1 MVTGQDL
8 IEIIAKSGIE
18 VDTADLRHDDN
29 LYAQG
34 FDSLDMANLELQ
46 IELRYGVEISSQQPL
61 KLWTI
66 KDFVDFL
73 NDKLSSSADH
83 WH

>member
-1 MVTGQDL
+1 MITGQDVIDL
-8 IEIIAKSGIE
+8 IAKSGID
-18 VDTADLRHDDN
+18 VDPADLRDDEN

-34 FDSLDMANLELQ
+34 FDSMDMANLELQ
-46 IELRYGVEISSQQPL
+46 IDLRYGVEISQQQPL

-73 NDKLSSSADH
+73 NAKLS
-83 WH
+83 

>member
-1 MVTGQDL
+1 MITSQDVIDL
-8 IEIIAKSGIE
+8 IAKAGID
-18 VDTADLRHDDN
+18 VDPADLRDNEN

-34 FDSLDMANLELQ
+34 FDSLDMANLEMQ
-46 IELRYGVEISSQQPL
+46 IDLHYGVEISQQQPL

-73 NDKLSSSADH
+73 NSKLS
-83 WH
+83 

>member
-1 MVTGQDL
+1 MITGQDVIDL
-8 IEIIAKSGIE
+8 IAKAGID
-18 VDTADLRHDDN
+18 VDPADLRDNEN

-34 FDSLDMANLELQ
+34 FDSLDMANLEMQ
-46 IELRYGVEISSQQPL
+46 IDLHYGVEISQQQPM

-73 NDKLSSSADH
+73 NAKLS
-83 WH
+83 